1 MMGTH
6 AYVTF
11 KTEVLQY
18 ITLCVA
24 WSEENASVV
33 FYLGLEVWLNQ
44 LFLRMKITRTEM
56 FLNPNVTRYV
66 NK

>member
-44 LFLRMKITRTEM
+44 LFLRMKITRSEV
-56 FLNPNVTRYV
+56 F
-66 NK
+66 